1 MGALVGA
8 GGSEGKLAVV
18 GGRAPKG
25 LGPGG
30 QVALGHAALGHAA
43 DALLEFESPSAAV
56 IATPA
61 AFIAR
66 AVTWVISALVIS
78 AIATAALI
86 PVDKVVTAQGK
97 VVAATPSIVVQPLET
112 AIVRAINVRE
122 GELVHAGDLL
132 AQLDPT
138 FAAADMGSLETQ
150 VDSLQAEVDRLRAE
164 ANGTVYTGAGGGSEA
179 RLQAAAFAQRQAE
192 RVAKLENYQRK
203 IDSLQTQI
211 ARDVEQA
218 AILRQR
224 LSVASSVETMRQ
236 TLEHDKVGS
245 RLNSLAATDTRLGMQ
260 RDLSS
265 DERSAESN
273 ARERQALI
281 AERDAFV
288 QAWNAEISKDLVE
301 QGRKLADAAE
311 QLKKA
316 KLRRQLVELR
326 APQDAVVMTVAKVS
340 VGSVLQSG
348 SQFLTLVPANAP
360 LELETNVLGRDAGFV
375 HVGDPVAVKFDTF
388 PFTQYGFAEGRV
400 RVVSPDSFSHSASST
415 TQEEQ
420 ALADPAI
427 GAQTFYRVRISL
439 DRVKLHDTPVGFHL
453 VPGMPVTADIKVGKR
468 TVLDYMLGRVLPVA
482 MDGMREP

>member
-1 MGALVGA
+1 MGALVGT
-8 GGSEGKLAVV
+8 GGSEGKLAVI
-18 GGRAPKG
+18 GGRAPAG
-25 LGPGG
+25 SAALGP
-30 QVALGHAALGHAA
+30 AALGHAA

-61 AFIAR
+61 SFIAR

-97 VVAATPSIVVQPLET
+97 VVAETPSIVVQPLET

-122 GELVHAGDLL
+122 GELVHGGDLL

-150 VDSLQAEVDRLRAE
+150 GDSLQAEVDRLRAE
-164 ANGTVYTGAGGGSEA
+164 ASGGVYTGEGGGSEA

-218 AILRQR
+218 TILRQR
-224 LSVASSVETMRQ
+224 LSVASSVEAMRQ
-236 TLEHDKVGS
+236 TLERDKVGS

-265 DERSAESN
+265 DER
-273 ARERQALI
+273 
-281 AERDAFV
+281 DAFI

-400 RVVSPDSFSHSASST
+400 RVVRPDSFSHSASSS

-420 ALADPAI
+420 ALADPAL

-439 DRVKLHDTPVGFHL
+439 DRIKLHDTPVGFHL